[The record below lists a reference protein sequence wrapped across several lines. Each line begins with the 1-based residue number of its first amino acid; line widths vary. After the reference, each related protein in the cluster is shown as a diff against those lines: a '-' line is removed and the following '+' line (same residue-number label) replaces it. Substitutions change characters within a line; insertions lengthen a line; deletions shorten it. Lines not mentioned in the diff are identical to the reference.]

1 VYNLFYLDL
10 IYFIYTQSDETF
22 TVLYIG
28 KIITAFLS
36 VDTHLKIKL
45 NVN

>member
-1 VYNLFYLDL
+1 MFYLDL

-28 KIITAFLS
+28 KINITFFSLNIY
-36 VDTHLKIKL
+36 LKVTLYI
-45 NVN
+45 N